1 MPRDIE
7 RTNSTVTF
15 DLSVSIHEM
24 NMRYKQ
30 NLKEIK
36 PIHRRKP
43 TFKRL
48 KPSGLGSFYGN
59 LKRRSRSRVR
69 KTSTE
74 IRKDIFNKKA
84 EKTIHYSRLCIAI
97 AISNFFLTMP
107 GYILS
112 ISFAISLQ
120 AFKFVRED
128 GELWSSLTNFLEVLN
143 YSGNFFLYCMTNTA
157 IRRVAKND
165 VKQLLNFVYGPI
177 RFFRTWS
184 LSNQK
189 TGDIKS

>member
-1 MPRDIE
+1 
-7 RTNSTVTF
+7 
-15 DLSVSIHEM
+15 M
-24 NMRYKQ
+24 NIRYKQ
-30 NLKEIK
+30 TLKEIK

-48 KPSGLGSFYGN
+48 APSGLGSFYGN
-59 LKRRSRSRVR
+59 LKRRSRVR

-112 ISFAISLQ
+112 VNFAIDLE
-120 AFKFVRED
+120 AFPFVKDE
-128 GELWSSLTNFLEVLN
+128 GEVWSSATNFLEVLN
-143 YSGNFFLYCMTNTA
+143 KLG
-157 IRRVAKND
+157 
-165 VKQLLNFVYGPI
+165 
-177 RFFRTWS
+177 
-184 LSNQK
+184 K
-189 TGDIKS
+189 TL